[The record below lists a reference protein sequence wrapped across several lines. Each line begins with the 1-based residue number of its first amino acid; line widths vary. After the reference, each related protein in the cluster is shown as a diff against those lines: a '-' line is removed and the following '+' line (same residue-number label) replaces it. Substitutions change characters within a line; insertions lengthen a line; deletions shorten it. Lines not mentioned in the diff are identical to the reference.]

1 MAKYYYVDDNKQKS
15 GPVNPEEFLSLG
27 ITEETL
33 VWTKGL
39 TQWTKAGQIPELA
52 DIFAAPEEQA
62 EAEPEEEPMPEEE
75 AEPEEEQK
83 PVEEPKT
90 EEEPKPEPEAK
101 PEEEPMPEEESKPV
115 SPTKTSPSSS
125 QQKGKIIVGVAI
137 FAIVIGVLMYIFR
150 NTNES
155 AIVNAETTPDL
166 AMLYLQGP
174 VKSVIVLRKNTKEKF
189 WEETATYEF
198 DEQGRLTSYPGWP
211 EPYIISY
218 ENSENGMV
226 ITEGGYP
233 VERDEQGRIIS
244 LSVHCPDFDNTF
256 GLEWKYD
263 ADEVSEYVDHYDK
276 ITHVVS
282 KTKEGLPLIVEK
294 EQAGKGMTEY
304 WTWNFTYTQYDDYGN
319 YVEATYTEENRTYF
333 GEFDTEDTSTSEG
346 TEKRVITYYK

>member
-90 EEEPKPEPEAK
+90 EEEPTPEPE
-101 PEEEPMPEEESKPV
+101 PEPKEEPKPEEESKPV
-115 SPTKTSPSSS
+115 STTKTSPSSS
-125 QQKGKIIVGVAI
+125 QQKGKIIIGFAI
-137 FAIVIGVLMYIFR
+137 LAIVIGVLMYVFR
-150 NTNES
+150 DTGKSETI
-155 AIVNAETTPDL
+155 AADTTPDL

-174 VKSVIVLRKNTKEKF
+174 VKSVVVLRKSTN
-189 WEETATYEF
+189 EEEWMESATYEF

-233 VERDEQGRIIS
+233 VERDAEGRIIS
-244 LSVHCPDFDNTF
+244 LSVDFGNTF
-256 GLEWKYD
+256 GLEWDYEKD
-263 ADEVSEYVDHYDK
+263 QVSECVDGYYTT
-276 ITHVVS
+276 THVVS
-282 KTKEGLPLIVEK
+282 KNNEGLPLTIEM
-294 EQAGKGMTEY
+294 EQSGRGMTEY
-304 WTWNFTYTQYDDYGN
+304 CTRNFTYTQYDDYGN